1 MSYVGMDQLVN
12 WSQQMDNLKIK
23 YNILMKNYFKK

>member
-12 WSQQMDNLKIK
+12 WSLQMDNLKIK
-23 YNILMKNYFKK
+23 YNILMKKYFNK